1 MFVKNGTAELKHV
14 LTSPPDYLKKADPI
28 NEISKKYQFEPLN
41 QAKLANEYQALIAA
55 YKKADI

>member
-1 MFVKNGTAELKHV
+1 MA
-14 LTSPPDYLKKADPI
+14 SPIRFDGDPKKADPI